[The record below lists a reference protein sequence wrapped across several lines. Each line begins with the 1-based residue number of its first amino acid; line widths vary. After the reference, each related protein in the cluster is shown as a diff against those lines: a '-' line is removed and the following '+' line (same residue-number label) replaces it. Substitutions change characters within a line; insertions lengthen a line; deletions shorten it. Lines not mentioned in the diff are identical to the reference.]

1 MKKPNVLYSAG
12 LAFLFLCAAA
22 QSAPAADGA
31 VTRRYGLF
39 IGSNNGGRDRVMLRY
54 AVNDARTVSRI
65 FGSMGGISAVD
76 NILLVEPA
84 AADINRRLDALGKEI
99 EAVRSGGRRTELVFY
114 YSGHSDENGIL
125 LDRERYGY
133 RELRERIDRLRAD
146 MKIIIL
152 DSCSSGAITRAK
164 GGTKTQPF
172 LFDKSVS
179 TEGYAFLTSSSAS
192 EVSQESDRIGS
203 SYFTHSLV
211 AGLRGAADSVGD
223 GRVTLNELYRFAY
236 TETLAKTETS
246 MYGAQHPSYDI
257 QVSGSGDVVLTD
269 VKETSAGLVIA
280 GDVSGRISIR
290 DGSDFLV
297 AELTKN
303 NQKTLEFGLESGLYR
318 ITLQKGDTFYRAEIT
333 LQDNNRRSLNMA
345 DFSLIAASSGGRR
358 RGEGGDMADAENG
371 PEEEA
376 VPEYRINLQFIPG
389 LDINGHSGEKATNNL
404 LLGIFAAAGYNI
416 KGIGVAPVGLVN
428 RGYIHG
434 LQVSGL
440 FNYAAKTVEGVQ
452 AAAFCNYAGGNVE
465 GVQAAALFNY
475 AGENAEGVQSAALF
489 NYAGGNTG
497 GVQAAALFNYAR
509 LQAKGVQAAGLFNYS
524 GGEIQGLQAG
534 LFNYAGGAAG
544 DIEESGL
551 VDPPGPHG
559 EIRGLVQ
566 LGVVNVSEQ
575 GMGLQ
580 VGAVNISGGETI
592 VPLGLVN
599 IIENGIL
606 HPSVYVDDMMFL
618 NLGFRSGSKYFYT
631 LFGVGVN
638 AWTAREAASGKDK
651 LYIGRIGF
659 GSEFSLGKGF
669 VNIDAVWGHITGFSA
684 NQETGITLQDGPG
697 TSMAQ
702 LRLSAGYQFYEHL
715 GIFCGISYDIIHRWS
730 GTSPDPIQAAPIALE
745 AGSGRTRHKVGFFG
759 GIQF

>member
-1 MKKPNVLYSAG
+1 MKKPNALYIAG
-12 LAFLFLCAAA
+12 LAFLLLCAAA
-22 QSAPAADGA
+22 PSVPAADGA

-39 IGSNNGGRDRVMLRY
+39 IGSNNGGRDRVTLRY

-84 AADINRRLDALGKEI
+84 AANINRRLDALGKEI
-99 EAVRSGGRRTELVFY
+99 EAVRKGGRRTELVFY

-133 RELRERIDRLRAD
+133 RELRERIGRLRAD

-152 DSCSSGAITRAK
+152 DSCASGAITRAK

-172 LFDKSVS
+172 LFDSSVS

-280 GDVSGRISIR
+280 GDVTGRISIR
-290 DGSDFLV
+290 DASDFLA
-297 AELTKN
+297 AELTKL
-303 NQKTLEFGLESGLYR
+303 NQKPMEFGLESGLYR

-333 LQDNNRRSLNMA
+333 LEDNNRTLLSMA
-345 DFSLIAASSGGRR
+345 DFSVIAASSGSRR
-358 RGEGGDMADAENG
+358 RGDGDDMTDTEDA
-371 PEEEA
+371 PEEED

-389 LDINGHSGEKATNNL
+389 LDINGHSGEKATNNV
-404 LLGIFAAAGYNI
+404 LLGLFAAVGHNI
-416 KGIGVAPVGLVN
+416 KGIGIAPQGLVN

-440 FNYAAKTVEGVQ
+440 FNYA
-452 AAAFCNYAGGNVE
+452 GGNVE
-465 GVQAAALFNY
+465 GVQTAGLFNYTGGEIRGVQAATLFNYASENVEGVQAAGLFNYAGKTVEGVQTAALFNY
-475 AGENAEGVQSAALF
+475 AG
-489 NYAGGNTG
+489 
-497 GVQAAALFNYAR
+497 
-509 LQAKGVQAAGLFNYS
+509 LQAKGVQAAGLFNYA
-524 GGEIQGLQAG
+524 GGEISGLQAG

-544 DIEESGL
+544 DIQASSL
-551 VDPPGPHG
+551 FDLDS

-566 LGVVNVSEQ
+566 LGLVNISEQ
-575 GMGLQ
+575 GMGVQ
-580 VGAVNISGGETI
+580 VGLVNISGGETVI
-592 VPLGLVN
+592 PLGLVN

-606 HPSVYVDDMMFL
+606 HPSVYLDDMMFL

-638 AWTAREAASGKDK
+638 GWTAREQASGENK
-651 LYIGRIGF
+651 LFVGRIGF
-659 GSEFSLGKGF
+659 GSEFSLGKSF
-669 VNIDAVWGHITGFSA
+669 INIDAVWGQIIGFSA
-684 NQETGITLQDGPG
+684 NPETVITFQDSPD
-697 TSMAQ
+697 TSIAQ
-702 LRLSAGYQFYEHL
+702 LRLSAGYKLYEHL
-715 GIFCGISYDIIHRWS
+715 GIFCGVSYDIIHRWNDS
-730 GTSPDPIQAAPIALE
+730 SPDPLEAAPIAFA
-745 AGSGRTRHKVGFFG
+745 AGSGKTRHKLGFFG